1 MAPQILC
8 LKALLMTAIRIE
20 PAQSHHLAAILA
32 ISIAGAVGGRAD
44 DESTDPED
52 YRKAFEEIRA
62 CPDVE
67 IYVALD
73 EAGEVIGTYT
83 YLLIRGL
90 AFRGR
95 PRVELESVHVRSDQR
110 SKGIGAKMMA
120 HAEALAREAGAA
132 LIQLTSN
139 KVRVDAHRFYER
151 LGYAQSHFGFKKKLI

>member
-1 MAPQILC
+1 MIE
-8 LKALLMTAIRIE
+8 KARAE
-20 PAQSHHLAAILA
+20 DLAAILA
-32 ISIAGAVGGRAD
+32 ISIAGAVGGRAAE
-44 DESTDPED
+44 ESTDPEV

-62 CPDVE
+62 CPDID

-83 YLLIRGL
+83 YLHIRGL

-95 PRVELESVHVRSDQR
+95 PRVELESVHVRADQR

-120 HAEALAREAGAA
+120 HAEARARESGAA

-151 LGYAQSHFGFKKKLI
+151 LGYVQSHFGFKKKLI